1 MKSETTERADGSLPA
16 TALCCS
22 LKDRREW
29 IETLSKAYLSDTSY
43 LILDHDALG
52 NLLWHLGV
60 KL

>member
-1 MKSETTERADGSLPA
+1 MKTDTTEETGDSLPA
-16 TALCCS
+16 TALCCT

-29 IETLSKAYLSDTSY
+29 IDILSKAYLSDTSY